1 MSLLPYMV
9 DDLQDVPKIRPD
21 MGWELQRCD
30 WLHTPFH
37 HLFNSLHPFG
47 HTNRGYNKKSYIGKD
62 GFQVCL
68 DVKHFVPDD
77 ITVQVVDNFIIIDAQ
92 HEEKQD
98 DHGYIFRHFQRRY
111 RLPKEFN
118 SEDVVSKI
126 SSDGILT
133 VSAPRATEGSNI
145 RLLQIQHIGPVRL
158 NSVDKAEVA
167 AANGVK

>member
-1 MSLLPYMV
+1 MV

-21 MGWELQRCD
+21 MGWELQRSH
-30 WLHTPFH
+30 WLHAPFH
-37 HLFNSLHPFG
+37 HFLNSLQPFG
-47 HTNRGYNKKSYIGKD
+47 DMNHSYKKKTFVGKD

-68 DVKHFVPDD
+68 DVKHFTPDD
-77 ITVQVVDNFIIIDAQ
+77 ITVKVVDDSIIIDAQ

-111 RLPKEFN
+111 PLPKGFN
-118 SEDVVSKI
+118 SEDVVSNI

-133 VSAPRATEGSNI
+133 VSAPRASERSKV

-158 NSVDKAEVA
+158 NSIDKTEVA
-167 AANGVK
+167 NANGVK